1 MNIVVAS
8 LEFKSHFGLS
18 LFKQDSLSIDIPFSL
33 RPAACPTGQA
43 EHLLL
48 LLLLLLLL
56 YNSLSV
62 GVLSLHLRLFFI
74 LGHKFSVRQILDD
87 I

>member
-1 MNIVVAS
+1 MLLVGSVREY
-8 LEFKSHFGLS
+8 L
-18 LFKQDSLSIDIPFSL
+18 
-33 RPAACPTGQA
+33 PAACPTGQA

-62 GVLSLHLRLFFI
+62 GVLSLHLRLVCI
-74 LGHKFSVRQILDD
+74 LGHKFSVRHALVSSPR
-87 I
+87 